1 MKRYLLLIC
10 LSILSILSIHIPVQ
24 ADDNR
29 PVLLVYDSE
38 NVYYNGSKKIDSV
51 QRMLTAD
58 GLKIKTVML
67 ENYRSGELSDNKY
80 RGVVTLINWQ
90 EADLS
95 NDSFTHDRA
104 KFSGTKLHIGPN
116 LQDDEL
122 EGLHAKKGMIIRQ
135 QLTLSDDGI
144 TEQMPYTNRMEYLV
158 DVAGSDKYGVLN
170 TQNVG
175 NQKTLPYGVKVD
187 SNAFLPFW
195 NTNGLAVNCE
205 EKLIANLFN
214 TKTDS
219 RPLLVINN
227 VTPTSNLEYLD
238 KLVDDLYRNNIPFAV
253 SATNV
258 EGNTNQFAYKKYM
271 YSLRM
276 IELKNGIIFMRVPYL
291 YSYTGKE
298 INAQNLKAT
307 MSERLQLMVRS
318 GVYPTGLSTPNHWNQ
333 DAVLGK
339 VGLKSASN
347 VLLLPD
353 PKTYPKVKQTDY
365 SQEFDKA
372 YYVMSLKDLDKAK
385 TTVSLT
391 KANNLNYTLP
401 TALNIKMPRTLS
413 ELHKV
418 EKSVSGSEL
427 NWENPAAE
435 DNSREMNFA
444 KMKLEYHAGTYF
456 VNGNE
461 QNINDTAPV
470 QKKHK
475 HKEYQETGLNL
486 ILSYQGKF
494 LTVFILV
501 TLIGFVLLIY
511 KGRKVYWD
519 KFKRK

>member
-38 NVYYNGSKKIDSV
+38 NIYYNGSKKIDSV

-144 TEQMPYTNRMEYLV
+144 TEQIPYTNRMEYLV

-195 NTNGLAVNCE
+195 NTSGLAVNCE
-205 EKLIANLFN
+205 EKLIADLFN

-353 PKTYPKVKQTDY
+353 PKTYPKVEQTDY

-413 ELHKV
+413 ELRKV
-418 EKSVSGSEL
+418 EKSVSKSEL

-456 VNGNE
+456 V
-461 QNINDTAPV
+461 
-470 QKKHK
+470 K
-475 HKEYQETGLNL
+475 
-486 ILSYQGKF
+486 GKF

>member
-1 MKRYLLLIC
+1 
-10 LSILSILSIHIPVQ
+10 
-24 ADDNR
+24 
-29 PVLLVYDSE
+29 
-38 NVYYNGSKKIDSV
+38 
-51 QRMLTAD
+51 
-58 GLKIKTVML
+58 
-67 ENYRSGELSDNKY
+67 
-80 RGVVTLINWQ
+80 
-90 EADLS
+90 
-95 NDSFTHDRA
+95 
-104 KFSGTKLHIGPN
+104 
-116 LQDDEL
+116 
-122 EGLHAKKGMIIRQ
+122 MIIRQ

-144 TEQMPYTNRMEYLV
+144 TEQIPYTNRMEYLV

-195 NTNGLAVNCE
+195 NTSGLAVNCE
-205 EKLIANLFN
+205 EKLIADLFN

-353 PKTYPKVKQTDY
+353 PKTYPKVEQTDY

-413 ELHKV
+413 ELRKV
-418 EKSVSGSEL
+418 EKSVSKSEL

-456 VNGNE
+456 V
-461 QNINDTAPV
+461 
-470 QKKHK
+470 K
-475 HKEYQETGLNL
+475 
-486 ILSYQGKF
+486 GKF

>member
-1 MKRYLLLIC
+1 M
-10 LSILSILSIHIPVQ
+10 SIHIPVQ
-24 ADDNR
+24 ADDNL

-58 GLKIKTVML
+58 GLKVKTVML

-95 NDSFTHDRA
+95 NDNFTHDRA

-122 EGLHAKKGMIIRQ
+122 EGLRAKKGMIIRQ
-135 QLTLSDDGI
+135 QLTLSDNRI
-144 TEQMPYTNRMEYLV
+144 TEQIPYTNRMEYLV
-158 DVAGSDKYGVLN
+158 DVADSDKYGVLN

-187 SNAFLPFW
+187 NNAFLPFW
-195 NTNGLAVNCE
+195 NTSGLAVNCE
-205 EKLIANLFN
+205 EKLIADLFN
-214 TKTDS
+214 AKTDS

-238 KLVDDLYRNNIPFAV
+238 KLVDDLYRNNVPFAV

-276 IELKNGIIFMRVPYL
+276 IELKNGIVFMRVPYL

-333 DAVLGK
+333 DVVLGK

-353 PKTYPKVKQTDY
+353 PKTYPKVEQTDY

-391 KANNLNYTLP
+391 KANNLNYTLS
-401 TALNIKMPRTLS
+401 TA
-413 ELHKV
+413 
-418 EKSVSGSEL
+418 SEL